1 MTNQIPIPQKSDIEI
16 RQTLEKNR
24 SITDIASDLIS
35 EALVKTP
42 KGKSKIDKL
51 AKLTDEQREQLI
63 AIQDNSLAGFVGQL
77 DELESALGMLLM
89 GHHFGWKVLYLIHSK
104 RTIRKYED
112 ILGIKIRDIF
122 PEEGPSSYRS
132 PALAIAKKA
141 TNFWKVV
148 SGEEKIPDKRK
159 IE

>member
-1 MTNQIPIPQKSDIEI
+1 MSTPTPQKSDVEI

-63 AIQDNSLAGFVGQL
+63 AIQEN
-77 DELESALGMLLM
+77 
-89 GHHFGWKVLYLIHSK
+89 
-104 RTIRKYED
+104 
-112 ILGIKIRDIF
+112 
-122 PEEGPSSYRS
+122 
-132 PALAIAKKA
+132 ALA
-141 TNFWKVV
+141 V
-148 SGEEKIPDKRK
+148 SNSVQYFPD
-159 IE
+159 